1 MSIQQLVNHIRTQ
14 VATKYHLV
22 TDKEIDAFFL
32 GMQEAAEDNREALE
46 KRDKMLRDMMSD
58 IVDAE
63 ALVVSAAKVLD
74 TFIPCDDDLCDECIH
89 NGACSAADF
98 DRQFEWKY
106 KNSEVY
112 KKFTEELCP
121 LAIDSR
127 DSRKPFADV
136 ISKKAVIELIESFKV
151 ESTHELSKSDFDRN
165 DTLRLLQDT
174 IKRVS
179 WGDVLQDEEADNG

>member
-1 MSIQQLVNHIRTQ
+1 MSIQQFVNHIRAQ
-14 VATKYHLV
+14 VAMKYHLV

-58 IVDAE
+58 IVDVE
-63 ALVVSAAKVLD
+63 DLVKSATKVLD
-74 TFIPCDDDLCDECIH
+74 TFIPCDDDLCGECIH
-89 NGACSAADF
+89 NGACSAVDF

-112 KKFTEELCP
+112 RKFTEELSP
-121 LAIDSR
+121 PAIDSK

-136 ISKKAVIELIESFKV
+136 ISRKEVIELIESFKV
-151 ESTHELSKSDFDRN
+151 ESTHELSKSDFERN
-165 DTLRLLQDT
+165 DTLRCLQDA
-174 IKRVS
+174 IKGVT
-179 WGDVLQDEEADNG
+179 WDDVLQDRGADNG